1 MSFRSPLLDIPCAF
15 HRACQTWTWHHV
27 ANQSPIKL
35 CPIFGRN
42 SAAAGRLPAPGK
54 KEARPAAVDGWVGPG
69 WKVAAW
75 VSARQSGS
83 RAIGRQPSAPGWTR
97 WRRLRL
103 AARMAGTCCLEPAP
117 ASEPRLRLPA
127 GGDQL
132 SEDTIVDRWTADHP
146 ATQPGKLFTT
156 QPTLLLFARSYIKVH
171 TLFQFS

>member
-1 MSFRSPLLDIPCAF
+1 MNLAPRCQSIPDQTLPDFRTEFRRC
-15 HRACQTWTWHHV
+15 WTIASSIQV
-27 ANQSPIKL
+27 
-35 CPIFGRN
+35 
-42 SAAAGRLPAPGK
+42 K
-54 KEARPAAVDGWVGPG
+54 KEARSAAVDGWVGPG